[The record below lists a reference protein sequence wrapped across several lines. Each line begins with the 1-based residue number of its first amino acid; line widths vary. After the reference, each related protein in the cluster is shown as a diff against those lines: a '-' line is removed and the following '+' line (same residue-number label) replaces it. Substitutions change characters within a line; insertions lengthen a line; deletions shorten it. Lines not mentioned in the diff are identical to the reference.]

1 MDEKG
6 FENIT
11 LKTLIMLLTY
21 LKELALN
28 AETEVDTDEYLDAF
42 VAMGGSY
49 NREGYVSKESLI

>member
-1 MDEKG
+1 
-6 FENIT
+6 
-11 LKTLIMLLTY
+11 MLLTY